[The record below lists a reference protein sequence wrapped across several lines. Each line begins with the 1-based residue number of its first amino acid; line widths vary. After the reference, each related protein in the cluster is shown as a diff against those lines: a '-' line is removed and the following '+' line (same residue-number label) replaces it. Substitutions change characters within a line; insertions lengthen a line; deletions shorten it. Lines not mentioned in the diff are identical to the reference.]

1 MRASVSPNA
10 PVRLMG
16 FLGFLA
22 SFFGVGCKQS
32 DQSSTG
38 EPSAPPPAQVM
49 SELRT
54 KMLTTPPSELG
65 IVRSTDFPRVY
76 GVLMDWPLGDHIA
89 TVVSLC
95 DGNASLYTTSTF
107 GVIGGVGHDSVR
119 AAAARFVRTA
129 EKHHDE
135 AVVTRGYAYPKGGH
149 VRFYLVCFDGVR
161 MIETDMDALT
171 SGKDS
176 RSDLWTDGQRVLTEL
191 RLVTEKT
198 DKKP

>member
-1 MRASVSPNA
+1 MAI
-10 PVRLMG
+10 
-16 FLGFLA
+16 LGFLA
-22 SFFGVGCKQS
+22 SLFGVGCKQS
-32 DQSSTG
+32 EQPTTDQTSS
-38 EPSAPPPAQVM
+38 PPPAQVM

-54 KMLTTPPSELG
+54 KMLTTPPSEFG
-65 IVRSTDFPRVY
+65 IARSTDFPKVY
-76 GVLMDWPLGDHIA
+76 GVLMDWPQGDHTA

-107 GVIGGVGHDSVR
+107 SVIGGVGHDSVR
-119 AAAARFVRTA
+119 AAAVRFVRTA
-129 EKHHDE
+129 EKHHNE
-135 AVVTRGYAYPKGGH
+135 AVVTREYPYPKGNH

-161 MIETDMDALT
+161 MIETDTDSLT

-198 DKKP
+198 GKNP